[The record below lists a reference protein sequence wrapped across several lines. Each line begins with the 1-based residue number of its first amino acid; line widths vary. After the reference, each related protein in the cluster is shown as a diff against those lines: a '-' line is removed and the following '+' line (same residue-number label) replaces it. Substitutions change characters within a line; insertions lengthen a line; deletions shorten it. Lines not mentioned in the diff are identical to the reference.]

1 MAPIPRLTTSFIIYV
16 YISRFT
22 VHCHSRFTVHCQSSL
37 IAYHERMEAVVLEKA
52 AKMEEIGGEAY
63 LKEMHE

>member
-1 MAPIPRLTTSFIIYV
+1 MHYILHACTHAHMHTCIPTRLRYPYV
-16 YISRFT
+16 
-22 VHCHSRFTVHCQSSL
+22 QASL

-63 LKEMHE
+63 LKEMSE

>member
-1 MAPIPRLTTSFIIYV
+1 MYHHTTSLPL
-16 YISRFT
+16 
-22 VHCHSRFTVHCQSSL
+22 CQASL

-63 LKEMHE
+63 LKEMSE